1 MKSMTGHLRQQVSRL
16 ITVALLLALAISFV
30 ACGGQE
36 EPKKSGQFK
45 MNQANGTARATRKRA
60 PAMRTFCRAIST
72 GLGRLARSVRANAV
86 TLGSDN

>member
-16 ITVALLLALAISFV
+16 IAVALLLALAISFV

-45 MNQANGTARATRKRA
+45 MNQGEYYG
-60 PAMRTFCRAIST
+60 
-72 GLGRLARSVRANAV
+72 GL
-86 TLGSDN
+86 